1 MDIPFLIWLINNSLR
16 ILFGFDLEV
25 FQKQILEDRKGNK
38 ENFIIVKYR
47 IILLFYLYLPL
58 FFNKVSKI
66 GIEYI
71 FYQ

>member
-38 ENFIIVKYR
+38 EEKNEDKKEEEKKEEEK
-47 IILLFYLYLPL
+47 PA
-58 FFNKVSKI
+58 
-66 GIEYI
+66 E
-71 FYQ
+71 